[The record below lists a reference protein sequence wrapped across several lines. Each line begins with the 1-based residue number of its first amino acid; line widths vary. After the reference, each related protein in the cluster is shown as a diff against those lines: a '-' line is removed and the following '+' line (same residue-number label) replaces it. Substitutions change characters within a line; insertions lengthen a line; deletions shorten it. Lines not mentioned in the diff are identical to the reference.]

1 MAVMQLEINNPDD
14 NIWIKIYNNTI
25 APLWLGI
32 KQWFGVVAITIGI
45 LYANTLFNMQHDIFP
60 LSISISIASGVAWT
74 YISGLAYVAA
84 TEKVAWSTHAM
95 IFTGAL
101 TDCLFGLLYVLGRY
115 KVIPETPD
123 SYVATG
129 LALAHVIPLIILVI
143 IFTYC
148 KKLYLAEQAAT
159 KHANDKRIE
168 RYKEA
173 KLNVEIAKEEIELEK
188 ARLRLDLARNK
199 YVNDKEQK
207 TCDFCQNALSQ
218 AQYGAMKR
226 YGYCSKC
233 KPK

>member
-1 MAVMQLEINNPDD
+1 MTITSFELNNPNNDF
-14 NIWIKIYNNTI
+14 WIKAYNNTV
-25 APLWLGI
+25 APLWSGI
-32 KQWFGVVAITIGI
+32 KQWFGVAAITIGI

-60 LSISISIASGVAWT
+60 LSISISVATGVAWT
-74 YISGLAYVAA
+74 YLSGLAYVAA

-115 KVIPETPD
+115 QVIPDKPD
-123 SYVATG
+123 RLVATG

-148 KKLYLAEQAAT
+148 KKLYLTEKASAKRAHE
-159 KHANDKRIE
+159 NRIE

-173 KLNVEIAKEEIELEK
+173 KLDIEIAKDQLELEK
-188 ARLRLDLARNK
+188 AQLRLDLARNK
-199 YVNDKEQK
+199 YVNNNGQK

-233 KPK
+233 KQK